1 MRPNLIKPLLNPRNI
16 RSIAYAPRNVEKP
29 DFIRPIILRRFKL
42 LLITAFQNGA
52 IIYDQ
57 SSRLIS
63 EAPLALTEYEIMTI
77 KSVHQNIERKNE
89 YNNLSKHVIL
99 C

>member
-16 RSIAYAPRNVEKP
+16 RSIAYAPRIVENP
-29 DFIRPIILRRFKL
+29 DLIRPIILRRFKL

-63 EAPLALTEYEIMTI
+63 EAPLALTEYEITTI
-77 KSVHQNIERKNE
+77 KSVHKNIQRKSECSDLN
-89 YNNLSKHVIL
+89 KHMVL